1 MKDDQMPPRIFHRFF
16 RWYSRPAL
24 REYIEGDLIEL
35 FRERIKLKG
44 RQKANILFIV
54 DVLLLFRPG
63 IIKPIRKRKY
73 INQRAMFTNNIK
85 IGWRRL
91 SRNTGYTLINIGGL
105 AIGLTVAL
113 FIWLWVYDELSFNK
127 YHKNYDSI
135 GQARV
140 GEQDPATG
148 EIGGGY
154 SIQYPVATTLQTNYA
169 RYFKHVLLASW
180 SGGYTIVSDG
190 KKFSRQ
196 GQFMQPGVLEMLSL
210 KMLRGSWKSLD
221 DPHSIVLSQS
231 TARALFGIDD
241 PINKILRIDS
251 KAEAKV
257 TGVYE
262 DIPKNNTFNS
272 IEFFAPWDLWVD
284 INPWVK
290 RRENDWDNRPFNV
303 YVQLQPGISMET
315 VNNAIRDLYI
325 KNMPADLLSTVIK
338 YKPFVQMVPMSAW
351 HLYAEFKDGKPSTGR
366 IVFVWLFGI
375 IGVFVL
381 LLACINFINL
391 STARSEKRAREVG
404 VRKTIGSGKSQLV
417 MQFLTESFL
426 VVILSFVLSIGMLV
440 LLKNGFN
447 DLSAKDISLPFN
459 KLYFWLGALGFVLF
473 TGIMAGAYPA
483 FYLSS
488 FKPVKM
494 FKGLMRHSWLAAL
507 PRKVL
512 VIVQFTVSVVLII
525 GTLVVY
531 KQINH
536 ARNRPVG
543 YNREGLITVDMND
556 QAFEGKQDLV
566 KTELMNSGVVQEVAT
581 ASSPVTAIWNTTG
594 GYDWPGK
601 DPNVDGEFVNCNV
614 TPEYG
619 RTVGW
624 TIISGRDF
632 SEKLPTDTVESII
645 INEAAAKYMGLKN
658 PVGQKLTD
666 LDALNKPK
674 WARQIIGVV
683 KDVIMGSPYEPVKQ
697 TIYYY
702 RANQMK
708 QLHVRIKPGTSAAL
722 ALPRIKEAV
731 AKAVPAALFNY
742 KFIDEEYAAKF
753 DQERR
758 IGKLAAVFAILAI
771 FISCL
776 GLSGLASFVVEQR
789 TKEIGIRKVM
799 GASVARLWQMLSK
812 DFLVLVVIA
821 CIIAIPVC
829 FFLMTSWLS
838 KYQYHTDISWWIFAL
853 TTAAA
858 ILITLLTVS
867 YQSIT
872 AALLNPI
879 KSLRSE

>member
-1 MKDDQMPPRIFHRFF
+1 MKNDQMPPRIFHRFF
-16 RWYSRPAL
+16 RWYCRPAI

-35 FRERIKLKG
+35 FRERAILKG
-44 RQKANILFIV
+44 RQNASIRFIV
-54 DVLLLFRPG
+54 DVLLLCRPG
-63 IIKPIRKRKY
+63 IIKPFKKRKY
-73 INQRAMFTNNIK
+73 INQQAMFSNNVK

-91 SRNTGYTLINIGGL
+91 SRNKGYTLINIGGL

-113 FIWLWVYDELSFNK
+113 FIGLWVYDELSFNK
-127 YHKNYDSI
+127 YHKNYNSI
-135 GQARV
+135 AQARV
-140 GEQDPATG
+140 GERDPATG

-154 SIQYPVATTLQTNYA
+154 SIQYPVDATLQTNYA
-169 RYFKHVLLASW
+169 RYFKHVLLTSW
-180 SGGYTIVSDG
+180 SANYTISSEN

-196 GQFMQPGVLEMLSL
+196 GLFMQTGSLEMLSL
-210 KMLRGSWKSLD
+210 KMVRGSWQSLD
-221 DPHSIVLSQS
+221 DLHSIVLSQS
-231 TARALFGIDD
+231 TARALFGNDN
-241 PINKILRIDS
+241 PINKILRLDN
-251 KAEAKV
+251 KGEAKV

-262 DIPKNNTFNS
+262 DIPKNNTFSS
-272 IEFFAPWDLWVD
+272 IEFFAPWDLWT
-284 INPWVK
+284 IMNPWIK
-290 RRENDWDNRPFNV
+290 RRENDWDNRPFNI
-303 YVQLQPGISMET
+303 YVQLQPGVSMEA
-315 VNNAIRDLYI
+315 VNSAIGDLYV

-338 YKPFVQMVPMSAW
+338 YKPFVQMVPMSTW
-351 HLYAEFKDGKPSTGR
+351 HLYAEFEDGKPHTGR
-366 IVFVWLFGI
+366 IIFVWLFGI

-426 VVILSFVLSIGMLV
+426 VVILAFVVSVGML
-440 LLKNGFN
+440 LLFRNGFN
-447 DLSAKDISLPFN
+447 DLSAKDIRLPFA
-459 KLYFWLGALGFVLF
+459 KLYFWIGALGFILF
-473 TGIMAGAYPA
+473 TGFVAGAYPA

-494 FKGLMRHSWLAAL
+494 FKGVMNNSRLRSL
-507 PRKVL
+507 PRQVL
-512 VIVQFTVSVVLII
+512 VVLQFTVSVVLII

-531 KQINH
+531 KQIHH
-536 ARNRPVG
+536 ARNRPIG
-543 YNREGLITVDMND
+543 YDREGLITVDIND
-556 QAFEGKQDLV
+556 QAFEGKQELV
-566 KTELMNSGVVQEVAT
+566 KTELMNSGVVEEVAL

-594 GYDWPGK
+594 GYQWPGK
-601 DPNVDGEFVNCNV
+601 DPNVDGEFVTCNV
-614 TPEYG
+614 TPAYG
-619 RTVGW
+619 KTVGW
-624 TIISGRDF
+624 SIISGRDF
-632 SEKLPTDTVESII
+632 SEKFPTDTVESII

-658 PVGQKLTD
+658 PVGEKLTD
-666 LDALNKPK
+666 LDALGNPK
-674 WARQIIGVV
+674 WSRQIIAVV
-683 KDVIMGSPYEPVKQ
+683 KDVIMGSPYEPVQQ

-708 QLHVRIKPGTSAAL
+708 QLHVRIKPGASAAV
-722 ALPRIKEAV
+722 ALPKIKEAV
-731 AKAVPAALFNY
+731 ARAVPAALFNY
-742 KFIDEEYAAKF
+742 KFIDDEYAAKF

-799 GASVARLWQMLSK
+799 GASVSRLWQMLSK
-812 DFLVLVVIA
+812 DFLVLVMIA
-821 CIIAIPVC
+821 CLIAIPVC
-829 FFLMTSWLS
+829 FFLMARWLS
-838 KYQYHTDISWWIFAL
+838 KYHYHTDLSWWIFVV

-872 AALLNPI
+872 AALLNPV